1 MSLVTKPAPNFSAQ
15 ALVGDEFKTS
25 TLDNYKDQWLVLFF
39 YPLDF
44 TYVCP
49 TEINGFSDRLSQ
61 FTALDTAVV
70 GCSTDSIHSHRA
82 WTKQSRRSGGLGEL
96 KIPLLS
102 DFTKTIAEDYGVLL
116 EGGMALRGVF
126 IIDPQGIIQW
136 ESVNALGVGRNIDE
150 VLRMVAALQFVAEH
164 NEVCPAN
171 WKPGREAMIPDA
183 DGSKSWFHKHGNRKL
198 RST

>member
-1 MSLVTKPAPNFSAQ
+1 MSLVSKPAPHFSAQ
-15 ALVGDEFKTS
+15 ALIGDELKNIALSDYT
-25 TLDNYKDQWLVLFF
+25 NQWLVLFF
-39 YPLDF
+39 YPFDF

-49 TEINGFSDRLSQ
+49 TEINGFSDRISQ
-61 FTALDTAVV
+61 FETLNAAVI

-150 VLRMVAALQFVAEH
+150 VLRILAALQFVAEH
-164 NEVCPAN
+164 DEVCPAN
-171 WKPGREAMIPDA
+171 WKPGRDTIIPDA
-183 DGSKSWFHKHGNRKL
+183 DGSKVWFHKHGNRRL